1 MQGRWRLLCWFLSL
15 QHSCCNFATICA
27 AYAFISVL
35 LIFNRYSYN
44 LGIHFKSC
52 KTMQIVAE
60 NLSTVAHVIQM
71 AVAPVF
77 LLTGVGAILSVLT
90 GRLGRLVDR
99 FRVLTE
105 TVSELPAI
113 QARELSILTV
123 RARWVHWAI
132 TLCTASALFVAI
144 VIGALFVGA
153 VANIDPSRIVSFLF
167 IIAMTSLIIGLGCF
181 LREISLSVHIFDLGK
196 NIN

>member
-1 MQGRWRLLCWFLSL
+1 
-15 QHSCCNFATICA
+15 
-27 AYAFISVL
+27 
-35 LIFNRYSYN
+35 
-44 LGIHFKSC
+44 
-52 KTMQIVAE
+52 MQIVAQ
-60 NLSTVAHVIQM
+60 NLTTVASVIQM

-132 TLCTASALFVAI
+132 TLCTASALFIAI

-153 VANIDPSRIVSFLF
+153 VASIDPSRIVSFLF

-181 LREISLSVHIFDLGK
+181 LREISLSVHIFESSK
-196 NIN
+196 

>member
-1 MQGRWRLLCWFLSL
+1 
-15 QHSCCNFATICA
+15 
-27 AYAFISVL
+27 
-35 LIFNRYSYN
+35 
-44 LGIHFKSC
+44 
-52 KTMQIVAE
+52 MQIVAE

-105 TVSELPAI
+105 TVETLPAI
-113 QARELSILTV
+113 QARELNILTV

-153 VANIDPSRIVSFLF
+153 VVDINPSRIVSILF
-167 IIAMTSLIIGLGCF
+167 IVAMTSLIIGLGCF
-181 LREISLSVHIFDLGK
+181 LREISLSVHIFDLSGK
-196 NIN
+196 K

>member
-1 MQGRWRLLCWFLSL
+1 
-15 QHSCCNFATICA
+15 
-27 AYAFISVL
+27 
-35 LIFNRYSYN
+35 
-44 LGIHFKSC
+44 
-52 KTMQIVAE
+52 MQIVAE
-60 NLSTVAHVIQM
+60 NLTTVSHVIQL

-105 TVSELPAI
+105 TVLDLPPNQVGELKI
-113 QARELSILTV
+113 LSV
-123 RARWVHWAI
+123 RVVWVHWAI
-132 TLCTASALFVAI
+132 TLCTVSALLVAI

-153 VANIDPSRIVSFLF
+153 VVDINPSRIVSILF
-167 IIAMTSLIIGLGCF
+167 IMAMTSLIIGLGCF

-196 NIN
+196 DLH

>member
-1 MQGRWRLLCWFLSL
+1 
-15 QHSCCNFATICA
+15 
-27 AYAFISVL
+27 
-35 LIFNRYSYN
+35 
-44 LGIHFKSC
+44 
-52 KTMQIVAE
+52 MQIVAQ
-60 NLSTVAHVIQM
+60 NLTTVASVIQM

-132 TLCTASALFVAI
+132 TLCTASALFIAI

-153 VANIDPSRIVSFLF
+153 VASIDPSRIVSFLF

-181 LREISLSVHIFDLGK
+181 LREISLSVHIFDLSGK
-196 NIN
+196 K